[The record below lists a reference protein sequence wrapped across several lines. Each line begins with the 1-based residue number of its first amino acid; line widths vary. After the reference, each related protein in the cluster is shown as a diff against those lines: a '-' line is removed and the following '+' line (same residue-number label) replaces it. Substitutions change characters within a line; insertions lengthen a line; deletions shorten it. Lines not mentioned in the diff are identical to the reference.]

1 MKMVYTQLYPQQIRK
16 NKKNAGSEYKAAG
29 IFMIIRYKQ
38 GFPG

>member
-1 MKMVYTQLYPQQIRK
+1 MKMAYTQLYPQQIRK
-16 NKKNAGSEYKAAG
+16 IKNADSERKAAG

>member
-1 MKMVYTQLYPQQIRK
+1 MEMVYTQLYPQQIRK
-16 NKKNAGSEYKAAG
+16 NKNAGSEHKAAG